1 IGTHLRVLSN
11 ALRQAEKLGR
21 VSRNV
26 VRLVDPPRM
35 IRKERQTL
43 SLNVARKLR
52 RSFEFIKKQWLTET
66 IQLRNRYPL
75 RQSTMHLPAAYPRID
90 LASLLQMEPQR
101 FGIPGRLSLAY
112 HR

>member
-1 IGTHLRVLSN
+1 MQCKPQRGGYPN
-11 ALRQAEKLGR
+11 GR
-21 VSRNV
+21 MSGMQRDWRGGVSC
-26 VRLVDPPRM
+26 
-35 IRKERQTL
+35 
-43 SLNVARKLR
+43 LNVAQKLR
-52 RSFEFIKKQWLTET
+52 RSFEFIKKQWFTDT
-66 IQLRNRYPL
+66 VQLRNRYPL

>member
-1 IGTHLRVLSN
+1 MYN
-11 ALRQAEKLGR
+11 
-21 VSRNV
+21 
-26 VRLVDPPRM
+26 
-35 IRKERQTL
+35 
-43 SLNVARKLR
+43 LNVARKLR
-52 RSFEFIKKQWLTET
+52 RSFEFIKKQWFTET